1 MDETARLEL
10 RSLISST
17 ASRESGKTP
26 VLHSSGVGEPLRR
39 SSSSW
44 SRRVGLAVLLLII
57 PIAYSVILA
66 MMAHL
71 HWKKQSSFGDTLLEV
86 LSVASTLW
94 PILFAAVL
102 GPLLK
107 SIALFRAERGSKLG
121 SLEFLLT
128 SQTTASA
135 LKNILAM
142 GWIGSW
148 AIGVIAIWSLSP
160 LGATYYLGN
169 NRSQVFQYYRAGAS
183 VFFGASA
190 AASLISDMRTIL
202 STSFS
207 TQDILVSHANTSSPH
222 YNETITD
229 LGGKWEASRSGRRDL
244 WRNVRIPF
252 LELLPGYDS
261 DDPHAWVSVPLD
273 EIVPYASLIG
283 LPIRGGSF
291 ERPGNSSMAVHF
303 SYQTLSCGNAFNGSE
318 WVRNGSTALWYH
330 NTSASVPLRYQYND
344 EAAPNMGYPNIWFD
358 FPNTSTLAEHF
369 LATFDMEPQSKLQ
382 LVMGGGCTDA
392 TDKYTEMLRL
402 CDISTSYIDMQIGC
416 IRATVDADL
425 VCQAKQARH
434 TPSYPI
440 KGNLTALSSRRLGPG
455 ILRELPFT
463 GASHHPWEPST
474 LETYLRDPLGVFHR
488 IHGGYMDDPETT
500 NILGCFTS
508 LPPEIISR
516 RLATVLNTITMSTY
530 EVNVLTGGKGLS
542 LDGGPVLW
550 QNTTATWTEFDR
562 DIYKLNTPWFIT
574 TVLSTVVLMICAVA
588 NIVVRQRI
596 RAPDF
601 LDSVAGL
608 TRDSQFV
615 DVSQEGSGK
624 NGSDRLEMIKDVKVR
639 ICDVYPEREIG
650 KIALTTELNGPE
662 LRWERRYA

>member
-1 MDETARLEL
+1 MDETTRLEL
-10 RSLISST
+10 KSLISATRSQVSGN
-17 ASRESGKTP
+17 AS
-26 VLHSSGVGEPLRR
+26 VLHPAGVGESLRY
-39 SSSSW
+39 SSPSW
-44 SRRVGLAVLLLII
+44 SRRVGLAVLLILI
-57 PIAYSVILA
+57 PIGYSVILV
-66 MMAHL
+66 MMAYL
-71 HWKKQSSFGDTLLEV
+71 HGKKQSPFGDTVLEV

-107 SIALFRAERGSKLG
+107 SIALFRAERGSRLG

-135 LKNILAM
+135 LKNILTM

-160 LGATYYLGN
+160 LGGQAALRSLGLQQNPISTKTPATYYLGN
-169 NRSQVFQYYRAGAS
+169 NRSQVYQYYRAGAS

-190 AASLISDMRTIL
+190 GASLISDMRTIL

-222 YNETITD
+222 YNDTIAD
-229 LGGKWEASRSGRRDL
+229 LGG
-244 WRNVRIPF
+244 
-252 LELLPGYDS
+252 YDGE
-261 DDPHAWVSVPLD
+261 DPHAWVSVPED

-291 ERPGNSSMAVHF
+291 ERPGNSSMTVHF
-303 SYQTLSCGNAFNGSE
+303 HYQTLSCGSAFNGSE
-318 WVRNGSTALWYH
+318 WVRNGSAALWYH
-330 NTSASVPLRYQYND
+330 NTRSSVPLRNQYMG

-358 FPNTSTLAEHF
+358 FPNTSTLTEHF
-369 LATFDMEPQSKLQ
+369 TATFDMEPQSKLQ
-382 LVMGGGCTDA
+382 LVMGGICTDA
-392 TDKYTEMLRL
+392 AYKNTEMLRL

-416 IRATVDADL
+416 TRATVDADL

-440 KGNLTALSSRRLGPG
+440 KGNLTALSSWRLAPG

-463 GASHHPWEPST
+463 GASHHVEEPST
-474 LETYLRDPLGVFHR
+474 LEMYLRDPLGVFQR
-488 IHGGYMDDPETT
+488 IRGGYMDDPETT
-500 NILGCFTS
+500 NKLGCFAS
-508 LPPEIISR
+508 LPAEIIER
-516 RLATVLNTITMSTY
+516 RLATVLNTITMPTY

-550 QNTTATWTEFDR
+550 QNTTATWVEFDS
-562 DIYKLNTPWFIT
+562 DIYKLNKPWFIT
-574 TVLSTVVLMICAVA
+574 TILSTVVLMICAAA
-588 NIVVRQRI
+588 NIVIRQRI

-624 NGSDRLEMIKDVKVR
+624 SGSDRLEMIRDVQVR

-650 KIALTTELNGPE
+650 KIALTTELNGPK
-662 LRWERRYA
+662 LRWERIYA